1 MGEQFPNLRDSRFS
15 TDCIDYDFS
24 SFGGPLD
31 LKKKHIEKFLQANQQ
46 LRCLDIMIMEL
57 LFAKLL
63 DMVSEHIDFDRK
75 GTISA
80 SYNNKY
86 VKTVQLMRLARQHP
100 MMVELD
106 MYPYLFEFVEIF
118 SIPCKRSYRIPSLTD
133 PIATRD

>member
-1 MGEQFPNLRDSRFS
+1 
-15 TDCIDYDFS
+15 
-24 SFGGPLD
+24 
-31 LKKKHIEKFLQANQQ
+31 
-46 LRCLDIMIMEL
+46 MEL

-86 VKTVQLMRLARQHP
+86 VKTVQLMRLARP

>member
-31 LKKKHIEKFLQANQQ
+31 LYLKKKHIEKFLQANQQ

-86 VKTVQLMRLARQHP
+86 VKTVQLMRLARP